1 MNIRRCTKSI
11 ITALLAM
18 VLCLTGFLP
27 LFGMQTVRAE
37 EKEAKI
43 WFKDKGAA
51 GYQVYRSMRKNGKYV
66 CVKKNLKAAKYTDK
80 KLKKGKTYYYKVR
93 AYKKVN
99 GKTITGAYSA
109 IRKVKVK

>member
-1 MNIRRCTKSI
+1 MEKPAKKPARPVIRKAAAGKKKAT
-11 ITALLAM
+11 
-18 VLCLTGFLP
+18 LTWKK
-27 LFGMQTVRAE
+27 V
-37 EKEAKI
+37 
-43 WFKDKGAA
+43 KGAA

-80 KLKKGKTYYYKVR
+80 KLKKGKTYYYKVC
-93 AYKKVN
+93 AYKKVS

>member
-1 MNIRRCTKSI
+1 MKPSRPVIRMAAAVNKKAT
-11 ITALLAM
+11 
-18 VLCLTGFLP
+18 LTWKK
-27 LFGMQTVRAE
+27 V
-37 EKEAKI
+37 
-43 WFKDKGAA
+43 KGAA

-93 AYKKVN
+93 AYKKVS

>member
-1 MNIRRCTKSI
+1 MIRKAAAGKKKAT
-11 ITALLAM
+11 
-18 VLCLTGFLP
+18 LTWKK
-27 LFGMQTVRAE
+27 V
-37 EKEAKI
+37 
-43 WFKDKGAA
+43 KGAA

-66 CVKKNLKAAKYTDK
+66 CVKKNLKAEKYTDK

>member
-1 MNIRRCTKSI
+1 MQPDIRYIVPCS
-11 ITALLAM
+11 
-18 VLCLTGFLP
+18 
-27 LFGMQTVRAE
+27 
-37 EKEAKI
+37 
-43 WFKDKGAA
+43 
-51 GYQVYRSMRKNGKYV
+51 KNGKYV